1 MVPFTTFFQLKAKIL
16 FSIYNF
22 LSSLN
27 ATAGLCSKMLACLQ
41 TSIHLHQWVLP
52 LSLPRSLFTFCHIKA
67 TKSSSIFQLN
77 HHIQQ
82 LRGDS
87 LQLREKGSIDKKQ
100 FFWMQYTLSGI
111 IFCHSFI
118 TLIKFEI
125 KRIFQFWNSCQHF
138 VFTSLEKESPRQMGM
153 RTPKTRLM
161 ARCSGWDEELGQNL
175 DLRLAQDRTR

>member
-87 LQLREKGSIDKKQ
+87 LQLREKGSIDTKQ

-125 KRIFQFWNSCQHF
+125 KSIFQFWNSCQHF
-138 VFTSLEKESPRQMGM
+138 VFTSLKRNPQGKWAWGH
-153 RTPKTRLM
+153 PKHAWWRDVLAEMKSWGKTWT
-161 ARCSGWDEELGQNL
+161 SG
-175 DLRLAQDRTR
+175 